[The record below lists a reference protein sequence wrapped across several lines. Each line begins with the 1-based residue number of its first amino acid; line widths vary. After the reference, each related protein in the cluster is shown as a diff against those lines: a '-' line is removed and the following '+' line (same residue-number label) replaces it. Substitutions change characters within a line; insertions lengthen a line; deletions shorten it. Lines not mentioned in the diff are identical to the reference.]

1 MKVDVLFRHDDQ
13 YRKLINIF
21 NIEFPILVPQGYFWE
36 REGGA
41 REGGAREEGRKEEEE
56 GRDKERERGGRGV

>member
-41 REGGAREEGRKEEEE
+41 REGGAREEGRKKKE
-56 GRDKERERGGRGV
+56 GGTKRQREVEGGV